1 MNYSEM
7 SDFEINCAVARA
19 LGMSHAF
26 FFSKSEDDFCEGIEP
41 NKRGPIWQSGKYMV
55 NGYRVSNGNCFN
67 PCNSWADAGP
77 IIKDHQIC
85 LSFDRERED
94 YAWSAGYNG
103 HDDYELS
110 GEWLEF
116 SDANPLRA
124 AMTVFLMTQEKPD
137 AA

>member
-19 LGMSHAF
+19 LGMAHAF

-41 NKRGPIWQSGKYMV
+41 NQRGPIWQSKEYLV

-77 IIKDHQIC
+77 IIEKQRITIAYDGEEKSDHPC
-85 LSFDRERED
+85 
-94 YAWSAGYNG
+94 AWVNVSSIDNLHAIKYQ
-103 HDDYELS
+103 HTEKT
-110 GEWLEF
+110 
-116 SDANPLRA
+116 LRA
-124 AMTVFLMTQEKPD
+124 AMIIFLMMQEKPD